1 MKAVLYAGNRRVR
14 IAELPDPTPGP
25 GEVVLRVMASGLC
38 GSELG
43 SFRGPKA
50 REKPA
55 GHELAGVVAEAAD
68 GVRLQEGDRVAVQ
81 VIAGCGQCL
90 HCRRGNATLCS
101 QRRAVSGSEAERIAV
116 PEFCCLPLPDEVSFD
131 LGVLLAGD
139 ALGVANKLLN
149 RMAINGDDTVAIF
162 GAGPIGLG
170 MTAVA
175 AFLGGRCLVVEPHA
189 YRRTLAEQLGAIA
202 TIDPEA
208 CDAPTRLRELT
219 DGAGPSVA
227 IVCVGGTDAVLNTAL
242 DVAAG
247 GGRVGL
253 VGECAEA
260 TIRPG
265 ETLIRKSLTLFAS
278 WYTNWVE
285 YFELLQRY
293 RAGLPADKLITHT
306 FPLDQAQQ
314 AYALFDS
321 GQSGKVML
329 HPAE

>member
-1 MKAVLYAGNRRVR
+1 MKAALYAGNRTVR
-14 IAELPDPTPGP
+14 IADVPRPEPEPGQ
-25 GEVVLRVMASGLC
+25 VLLRVMASGLC

-43 SFRGPKA
+43 GYRGPNP
-50 REKPA
+50 RERPA
-55 GHELAGVVAEAAD
+55 GHEMAGVVAETAA
-68 GVRLQEGDRVAVQ
+68 GSRLKAGDRVAVQ
-81 VIAGCGQCL
+81 VIRGCGECL

-101 QRRAVSGSEAERIAV
+101 QWQATSGSEAEFIAV

-149 RMAINGDDTVAIF
+149 RMGINGADTVAIF

-175 AFLGGRCLVVEPHA
+175 AFLGGRCIAIEPHE
-189 YRRTLAEQLGAIA
+189 YRRDLAQELGAVGA
-202 TIDPEA
+202 IDPANGDVEE
-208 CDAPTRLRELT
+208 RLRLLT

-227 IVCVGGTDAVLNTAL
+227 IVCVGIEAVLNQAL
-242 DVAAG
+242 AVAAG
-247 GGRVGL
+247 GGKVGL
-253 VGECAEA
+253 VGEMGQA

-265 ETLIRKSLTLFAS
+265 ETLIRKSLTLYGS

-285 YFELLQRY
+285 YFELLERT
-293 RAGLPADKLITHT
+293 RAGLPAEAIITHT
-306 FPLDQAQQ
+306 FPLDQAEE
-314 AYALFDS
+314 AYRVFDS